1 MGAASSIPASVP
13 CPRSTEPRRAA
24 RGRPAAAL
32 LKALPLLRA
41 IEPAALGR
49 LAAAAQRRSLRAGE
63 RIFSRGDAPSGFYVV
78 VFGRVRLLGRGRHGE
93 RLAGVVDAGQ
103 SFGEPVLFLQRP
115 ALVDAEAA
123 TDALVLHLP
132 KEAVFAELE
141 RSPLFARHLVAGL
154 SARLEALVQER
165 ERHERRDGGAR
176 LADYLERHAGG
187 TGERSFV
194 LPATKAAVAAH
205 LHLTPEHFS
214 RLLHGM
220 VEEGLL
226 RVEGRRITVLQPQ
239 RLQAWA
245 ASAR

>member
-1 MGAASSIPASVP
+1 MGACSSIQGFAPSPSAI
-13 CPRSTEPRRAA
+13 EARRPA
-24 RGRPAAAL
+24 RGRSAAAL
-32 LKALPLLRA
+32 LKALPLFRA
-41 IEPAALGR
+41 IEPAALAR
-49 LAAAAQRRSLRAGE
+49 LAAAAQRLPLRRGE
-63 RIFSRGDAPSGFYVV
+63 RVFGRGDVPTGMYVV
-78 VFGRVRLLGRGRHGE
+78 VYGRIRLLGRGRQGE
-93 RLAGVVDAGQ
+93 RLAGTVNAGQ

-165 ERHERRDGGAR
+165 ERHERRDGRAR
-176 LADYLERHAGG
+176 LADYLRRQAEGVPEA
-187 TGERSFV
+187 SFV

-205 LHLTPEHFS
+205 LHLTAEHFS

-220 VEEGLL
+220 AEEGLL
-226 RVEGRRITVLQPQ
+226 RVDGRRITVLQPL
-239 RLQAWA
+239 RLA

>member
-13 CPRSTEPRRAA
+13 FPQRTEPRRPR
-24 RGRPAAAL
+24 RGRPAEAL
-32 LKALPLLRA
+32 LKALPLFRA
-41 IEPAALGR
+41 IEPAALER
-49 LAAAAQRRSLRAGE
+49 LARAAQRRPLRAGE
-63 RIFSRGDAPSGFYVV
+63 RVFGRGDVPTGFYVV
-78 VFGRVRLLGRGRHGE
+78 VYGRIRLLGRGRHGE
-93 RLAGVVDAGQ
+93 RLAGTVNAGQ
-103 SFGEPVLFLQRP
+103 SFGEPVLFLDRP

-132 KEAVFAELE
+132 REAVFAELE
-141 RSPLFARHLVAGL
+141 SSPLFARRMVAGL
-154 SARLEALVQER
+154 SARLEALVMER
-165 ERHERRDGGAR
+165 EQHERRDGRAR
-176 LADYLERHAGG
+176 LADYLRRQAGEAVG
-187 TGERSFV
+187 HTFV

-220 VEEGLL
+220 AQQGLL

-239 RLQAWA
+239 GLA

>member
-1 MGAASSIPASVP
+1 MGAASSIPASNP
-13 CPRSTEPRRAA
+13 FPPATERRRPP
-24 RGRPAAAL
+24 RGRQAEAL

-41 IEPAALGR
+41 IEPAALAR
-49 LAAAAQRRSLRAGE
+49 LAAAAQRRPLRAGE
-63 RIFSRGDAPSGFYVV
+63 RAFNRGDDPTGFYVV
-78 VFGRVRLLGRGRHGE
+78 VHGRIRLLGRGRHGE
-93 RLAGVVDAGQ
+93 RLAGIVEAGQ
-103 SFGEPVLFLQRP
+103 SFGEPVLFLERP

-132 KEAVFAELE
+132 KEAVFDELE

-165 ERHERRDGGAR
+165 ERHESRDGRAR
-176 LADYLERHAGG
+176 LADYLGRQAGAG
-187 TGERSFV
+187 AERSFV

-214 RLLHGM
+214 RLLHGLAQ
-220 VEEGLL
+220 EGLL
-226 RVEGRRITVLQPQ
+226 RVEGRRITVLEPQ
-239 RLQAWA
+239 RLA